1 MKGID
6 KKLLRKLRIVFL
18 LLGVFVS
25 WFATLSAF
33 REFYGYEGTI
43 FKIRD
48 CVIPNPVTTPCF
60 WGALAFAGG
69 LVWAYKRYGSE
80 TKKFEKNFLY
90 FMIFS
95 IIFAWSN
102 FVIELR
108 GVEPKPGSLIA
119 PCQAS
124 ANPFTSACFFGSI
137 LFTLSFL
144 TTLLLVKKLQK

>member
-1 MKGID
+1 MELKNE
-6 KKLLRKLRIVFL
+6 LLRKMRVVFL
-18 LLGVFVS
+18 FLGVLVS
-25 WFATLSAF
+25 WYATISSF
-33 REFYGYEGTI
+33 IKFYSYEGTI
-43 FKIRD
+43 FRIKD

-69 LVWAYKRYGSE
+69 LVWAYQKFGKE

-102 FVIELR
+102 FAIELK
-108 GVEPKPGSLIA
+108 GIKPNPGALFTVCVPTGS
-119 PCQAS
+119 
-124 ANPFTSACFFGSI
+124 PFTSACFFGSI

-144 TTLLLVKKLQK
+144 ATLILVRRKK